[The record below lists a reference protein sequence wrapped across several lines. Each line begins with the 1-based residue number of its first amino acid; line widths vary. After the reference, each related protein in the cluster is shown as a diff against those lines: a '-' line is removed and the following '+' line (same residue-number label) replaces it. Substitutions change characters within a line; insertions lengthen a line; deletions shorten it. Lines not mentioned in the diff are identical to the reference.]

1 MFERFCNIPVLYHVL
16 SQIILLFL
24 HMSSMKYIYK
34 CGGKTIM
41 ENLCG
46 KSVNNVKLEGLEVV
60 CQVLKWIEDIQ
71 DKLLWLQ

>member
-1 MFERFCNIPVLYHVL
+1 
-16 SQIILLFL
+16 
-24 HMSSMKYIYK
+24 MSSMKYIYK